1 MEIAI
6 LNSEK
11 TDKINFKLH
20 KIAVM
25 SFFSTNLN
33 KSAIFSPRWFIQF
46 SSTLFIIGIF
56 ILLYIM
62 VPSSSHKMPYLAHCK
77 NFLEHQCMQIYN
89 ELNSTSNLTL
99 I

>member
-11 TDKINFKLH
+11 TDKINFELH

-33 KSAIFSPRWFIQF
+33 KSAIFSPWWFIQF
-46 SSTLFIIGIF
+46 SSTLFIIGMF
-56 ILLYIM
+56 YIAFCM
-62 VPSSSHKMPYLAHCK
+62 VTSSSHKMPSLAHCK